1 MRMHTWIATLG
12 CLAACAACAHPGASR
27 ADRSRSPSP
36 VTAAADTNQLYV
48 AENVPSLWVVEV
60 WPATPQADREVGH
73 LSRQDF
79 IARFDDMHRQ
89 ACGRG
94 VLLVVVG
101 ADADHLTYRG
111 RLRLVGL
118 FPPRGGRG
126 LEGLEI
132 PC

>member
-1 MRMHTWIATLG
+1 MRVYIRIATLG
-12 CLAACAACAHPGASR
+12 YLVACAHGGAGNSE
-27 ADRSRSPSP
+27 RSRGPSP
-36 VTAAADTNQLYV
+36 APSIAVADTNQLYV
-48 AENVPSLWVVEV
+48 ADNVQSLWVFEV

-73 LSRQDF
+73 FGRQEF
-79 IARFDDMHRQ
+79 ISLFDDMHRQ

-101 ADADHLTYRG
+101 ADTDHLTYKG
-111 RLRLVGL
+111 RLRLVGF
-118 FPPRGGRG
+118 FPGRGGRG